1 MAMRHRLEYLSATAV
16 MSLASALALA
26 VREYLNTIDVA
37 MIFLLGVVLVASR
50 YRPGPALLASVL
62 SIALFD
68 FFFVPPYYRFTVN
81 DSAYLLTFAM
91 MLVIAV
97 SMSRLTAQI
106 REQARAAAAREQ
118 RMATLHAMSRELAGA
133 SDRNELAAMAERH
146 LGHAAEGAAV
156 IGLADEQGG
165 LRLPGH
171 RLFESK
177 EVQKAAAWAM
187 AHGEAAGLGTGAFEE
202 LDVLLVP
209 LLSPLRPLG
218 VVAVKPAARG
228 RADRSVLE
236 VLAGQTGAALERLVM
251 AERHE
256 EARVAVAGERL
267 RTALLSS
274 LSHDLRTPLG
284 TIEGAAST
292 LADDSAAITP
302 EVRRELLETVLE
314 QSRRMTRLVSNLL
327 DMMRLET
334 GALVVQRTWQPL
346 EESLGVALIRL
357 EQTLRDHPVDVRL
370 AVDLPLVSV
379 DEVLLE
385 QVFVNLL
392 ENAAKHSPP
401 GTRVQV
407 SAWPDGEATL
417 VEVSDEGPGI
427 ASGEEEAVFRKFYR
441 GELATG
447 RAPSEGSGLGLAICR
462 GIVSA
467 HGGRIWVERGVSR
480 GAAFRFTLPRMAAP
494 PILDLESMETSV
506 AEWP

>member
-1 MAMRHRLEYLSATAV
+1 MRRRLEYLSATAV
-16 MSLASALALA
+16 MSLAAAIALA

-37 MIFLLGVVLVASR
+37 MVFLLGVVLVSSR
-50 YRPGPALLASVL
+50 YRSGPALLASVL
-62 SIALFD
+62 SIVLFD

-81 DSAYLLTFAM
+81 DSSYLLTFAM
-91 MLVIAV
+91 MLVVAV

-106 REQARAAAAREQ
+106 REQAGAAAAREQ

-146 LGHAAEGAAV
+146 LGHSAEGVAV
-156 IGLADEQGG
+156 IALAGEQGG

-171 RLFESK
+171 RVFESK
-177 EVQKAAAWAM
+177 EIQEAAAWAM
-187 AHGEAAGLGTGAFEE
+187 ARGEAAGLGTGAFEE
-202 LDVLLVP
+202 LGVLLLP

-218 VVAVKPAARG
+218 VVVVKPAAG
-228 RADRSVLE
+228 ARADRRVLE
-236 VLAGQTGAALERLVM
+236 VLASQTGAALERLVM

-292 LADDSAAITP
+292 LASESAAITP

-346 EESLGVALIRL
+346 EESLGVALLRL
-357 EQTLRDHPVDVRL
+357 ESTLRDHPVDVRL
-370 AVDLPLVSV
+370 AADLSLVSV

-401 GTRVQV
+401 GTRVKV
-407 SAWPDGEATL
+407 RAWPDGEATI

-441 GELATG
+441 GEVATG
-447 RAPSEGSGLGLAICR
+447 RVPSEGSGLGLAICR

-494 PILDLESMETSV
+494 PILDPESMETSV

>member
-1 MAMRHRLEYLSATAV
+1 V
-16 MSLASALALA
+16 
-26 VREYLNTIDVA
+26 
-37 MIFLLGVVLVASR
+37 
-50 YRPGPALLASVL
+50 
-62 SIALFD
+62 
-68 FFFVPPYYRFTVN
+68 
-81 DSAYLLTFAM
+81 
-91 MLVIAV
+91 
-97 SMSRLTAQI
+97 
-106 REQARAAAAREQ
+106 
-118 RMATLHAMSRELAGA
+118 
-133 SDRNELAAMAERH
+133 
-146 LGHAAEGAAV
+146 
-156 IGLADEQGG
+156 
-165 LRLPGH
+165 
-171 RLFESK
+171 
-177 EVQKAAAWAM
+177 
-187 AHGEAAGLGTGAFEE
+187 
-202 LDVLLVP
+202 
-209 LLSPLRPLG
+209 
-218 VVAVKPAARG
+218 VKPAAG
-228 RADRSVLE
+228 ARADRRVLE

-292 LADDSAAITP
+292 LADEGAAITP

-327 DMMRLET
+327 NMMRLET

-346 EESLGVALIRL
+346 EESLGVALLRL

-370 AVDLPLVSV
+370 AVDLALVSA

-407 SAWPDGEATL
+407 SAWPDGEATI

-427 ASGEEEAVFRKFYR
+427 AFGEEEAVFRKFYR
-441 GELATG
+441 GEVTRG
-447 RAPSEGSGLGLAICR
+447 RPPSEGSGLGLAICR

-467 HGGRIWVERGVSR
+467 HGGRIWVERGVSG
-480 GAAFRFTLPRMAAP
+480 GAAFRFTLPRIAAP
-494 PILDLESMETSV
+494 PILDPESMETSV